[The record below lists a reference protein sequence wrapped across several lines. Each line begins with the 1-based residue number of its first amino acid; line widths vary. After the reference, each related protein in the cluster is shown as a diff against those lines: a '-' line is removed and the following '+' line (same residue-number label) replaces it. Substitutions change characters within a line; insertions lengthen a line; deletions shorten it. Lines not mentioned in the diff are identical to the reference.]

1 MKDADLIAEFMK
13 KKNIEAYNNRLFKTV
28 ENGVT
33 TYEVRWNLPNVTKK
47 CTNQEIFADKNG
59 V

>member
-1 MKDADLIAEFMK
+1 MKDADLIGEFMK

-33 TYEVRWNLPNVTKK
+33 TYEVCRFEG
-47 CTNQEIFADKNG
+47 QIF
-59 V
+59 

>member
-33 TYEVRWNLPNVTKK
+33 TYEVNFYLQRFWE
-47 CTNQEIFADKNG
+47 QIIEYQ
-59 V
+59 